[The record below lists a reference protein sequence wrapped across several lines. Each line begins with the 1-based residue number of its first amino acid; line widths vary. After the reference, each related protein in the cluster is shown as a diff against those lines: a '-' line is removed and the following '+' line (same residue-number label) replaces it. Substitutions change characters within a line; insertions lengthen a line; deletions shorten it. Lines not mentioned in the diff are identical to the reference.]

1 MTAATDLVAEA
12 HGVGITIRRR
22 GDHLSLVAPTAP
34 PPELLERI
42 RQSKAEL
49 IAALP
54 DEAGRPTNPA
64 SDARALLTEAHAVGL
79 RLIRRGDRLTVR
91 PGATPPPAALVERL
105 RKAKAALLL
114 ALPDEAAPPANPD
127 LRALAL
133 SAAQA
138 AGMPTSAAY
147 LESVV
152 ARALLFAPDPN
163 HKLGD

>member
-54 DEAGRPTNPA
+54 DEA
-64 SDARALLTEAHAVGL
+64 HAAGL
-79 RLIRRGDRLTVR
+79 RLIRRGDRLTIR

-105 RKAKAALLL
+105 RQAKPHLLPL
-114 ALPDEAAPPANPD
+114 LSDEAAPPANPD